1 LPDLGAQQDA
11 PLPLHVLT
19 GFLGSGKTTL
29 LNRVLRSPRLA
40 DSVVLINELGSVP
53 IDHYLVREAREETV
67 LLASGCVCCTLRTD
81 LVDQLTSLLAQ
92 RARGELPR
100 FRRVLLETTG
110 LADPAPIVQTLLRHP
125 ELSDAFYLDGIVCTV
140 DAQLGVQTLD
150 SQPEAQKQVAL
161 ADRLLLTKLDLV
173 DGQSANAL
181 VTRLRRENPSAPV
194 ARTTGAEEDV
204 RLLLDTG
211 HLDTRPILY
220 ARATAAHDHLHDVR
234 SVSVTLST
242 PVDFAQF
249 SLWLA
254 MLTQLWAERIL
265 RVKAVVSAR
274 GEPAPIAVQAVQH
287 IVYPPLNLPPIAELA
302 GRTHVVVLTRGLG
315 ERELDEI
322 ERSLRELAA

>member
-1 LPDLGAQQDA
+1 
-11 PLPLHVLT
+11 
-19 GFLGSGKTTL
+19 
-29 LNRVLRSPRLA
+29 LA

-92 RARGELPR
+92 RAGGELPR

-140 DAQLGVQTLD
+140 DAQLGAQTLD

-173 DGQSANAL
+173 DRESATAL

-194 ARTTGAEEDV
+194 AHTSGTEEDV

-220 ARATAAHDHLHDVR
+220 ARAAPAHDHLHDVR
-234 SVSVTLST
+234 SLSLTLST

-274 GEPAPIAVQAVQH
+274 GEPTPIAVQAVQH
-287 IVYPPLNLPPIAELA
+287 VVYPPLNLPPIAELA

>member
-1 LPDLGAQQDA
+1 
-11 PLPLHVLT
+11 
-19 GFLGSGKTTL
+19 
-29 LNRVLRSPRLA
+29 
-40 DSVVLINELGSVP
+40 VP